1 MAYDITPPLVPAPD
15 TGPTPPGLSE
25 AVSRVFGTAPKPQKV
40 DPYKDEPA
48 LLKLFTRLKR
58 EASTNRTVFE
68 RQWWRSLHF
77 FLGRQWIYY
86 STRHG
91 EWRDVRLEKWIPK
104 PVTNKIR
111 ENGQAFRAT
120 LASINLHSLVRP
132 VGNTESQLVT
142 AEIGTD
148 LEPLIRTEH
157 EMDAIQDEADFWLTY
172 TGNYFYHLW
181 YDSDA
186 DPSVSPGMECPQ
198 CGAQMPETPD
208 GVPPVCPCGSTQFVP
223 SMKFGTLQ
231 PQGRG
236 RTDVCSP
243 LEILVPPSAVSL
255 ESAGFLIR
263 QRWRDK
269 DYCENH
275 YEKSLIAKITWRKA
289 PADRS
294 LQLYRTLATQ
304 NDISGGANAY
314 SANAQPSEAEGI
326 EEYELWRKP
335 TPTYPGGL
343 VLRVVGD
350 SSPTIVTNADESLP
364 GPFPLVDT
372 KGRPLFPWVHGQF
385 ELIGGRI
392 WAGSFVDP
400 AIQKQIQ
407 LNQLDSYIQL
417 AFQRMSNSI
426 WLEPKG
432 AEVEKFTGEPG
443 LVIKWNPLSANGA
456 KPERMPGENIPTSM
470 FAIRE
475 QYIQDIE
482 DLLGTHDVMKGGKPP
497 GVEAYSALALLE
509 EKSKGRFMRAFMNRG
524 EAYRKWFTL
533 ALEMERAY
541 GPEDRLIHITGPNN
555 EWTAKSFKNADLQGE
570 VTIIVEDGTQTP
582 KTALGY
588 RAALEHASQLQ
599 VLPRQSAE
607 TQFEILRS
615 LGLTKLVP
623 TLDADVREALRE
635 QEAFEEFVKSQ
646 GASGE
651 ILTRQPWHNDEVHL
665 AQNRK
670 WMNSDRFR
678 ELVRMNPQVAQ
689 IGAMHLE
696 AHYMPLAASLAAQ
709 TPQPGPGGP
718 GQGPGGKPEPA
729 VGAGQTFRNSQR
741 ESTTG
746 NEPGGN
752 QEQPKPTEHPTN
764 VPGPR

>member
-1 MAYDITPPLVPAPD
+1 MAYDVTPPLVPAPD

-40 DPYKDEPA
+40 DPYKDDKA
-48 LLKLFTRLKR
+48 LLKLFERLKR

-120 LASINLHSLVRP
+120 MAAINLHCLVRP
-132 VGNTESQLVT
+132 VGNAEKQLVA
-142 AEIGTD
+142 AEIGSD
-148 LEPLIRTEH
+148 LEPLIKAEH
-157 EMDAIQDEADFWLTY
+157 EMDAVQDEADFWFTY
-172 TGNYFYHLW
+172 TGNYFLHPW
-181 YDSDA
+181 YDADA
-186 DPSVSPGMECPQ
+186 DPVVQPGMACVN
-198 CGAQMPETPD
+198 CDAKMPETPM
-208 GVPPVCPCGSTQFVP
+208 GMPPVCPCGSMQFMP
-223 SMKFGTLQ
+223 SQKFGTLR
-231 PQGRG
+231 PKGRG

-243 LEILVPPSAVSL
+243 LEILIPPNAVTL

-275 YEKSLIAKITWRKA
+275 YDEGLVKKISWRKA
-289 PADRS
+289 PGERS
-294 LQLYRTLATQ
+294 LQLYRTLSTQ
-304 NDISGGANAY
+304 NDISGGANAF
-314 SANAQPSEAEGI
+314 SANAQPSEAEGV
-326 EEYELWRKP
+326 EEYELWLKP
-335 TPTYPGGL
+335 TSTYPGGL
-343 VLRVVGD
+343 ALRVVGET
-350 SSPTIVTNADESLP
+350 SPLVVMNADEGLP
-364 GPFPLVDT
+364 GPFPLTDLEG
-372 KGRPLFPWVHGQF
+372 KPIFPWVHAQF
-385 ELIGGRI
+385 ERIGGRI

-407 LNQLDSYIQL
+407 LNQIDSYIQL
-417 AFQRMSNSI
+417 TFQRTSNPI
-426 WLEPKG
+426 YLEPKG

-443 LVIKWNPLSANGA
+443 LVIKWNPLAAGGQA
-456 KPERMPGENIPTSM
+456 KPERLPGENIPTSL

-497 GVEAYSALALLE
+497 GVESYSGLALLD
-509 EKSKGRFMRAFMNRG
+509 EKSKSRFARAYNNRG
-524 EAYRKWFTL
+524 EAYRKWFAI

-541 GPEDRLIHITGPNN
+541 GPEERLSHITGPNN
-555 EWTAKSFKNADLQGE
+555 EWTATSFKNADLQGE
-570 VTIIVEDGTQTP
+570 VSIIVEDGTQVP

-588 RAALEHASQLQ
+588 RASLEHANQLQ
-599 VLPRQSAE
+599 VLPRQNAE

-615 LGLTKLVP
+615 LGLTKLMP

-646 GASGE
+646 GSQGE
-651 ILTRQPWHNDEVHL
+651 MLARKPWHNDEVHL

-678 ELVRMNPQVAQ
+678 ELIRLNSQVEQMA
-689 IGAMHLE
+689 AMHLE
-696 AHYMPLAASLAAQ
+696 EHYAPLALALQAAQ
-709 TPQPGPGGP
+709 PQPTS
-718 GQGPGGKPEPA
+718 GKSEPV

-752 QEQPKPTEHPTN
+752 QEQPTQIEHPKGM
-764 VPGPR
+764 PGPR